1 MQSILLAESA
11 RQPLV
16 LVVEDL
22 HRIDEETE
30 AMLDGLLRRLGGHR
44 LLLLVTYRPEYR
56 HRWGDNPDYAE
67 FRIDPLQP
75 ATTYELLEAL
85 LGPGADLLPLKSLL
99 VDRTEGN
106 PLFLEETVRTLVETH
121 ALSGEP
127 GALRLV
133 TPLQSIRVP
142 STVQAVLAARID
154 RLTPEAK
161 HLLQSAA
168 VIGKDVPLPVLEA
181 IADLPDES
189 VRASLDH
196 LQSAELLYEAT
207 LFPEVEYTFKHALT
221 HEVAY
226 GSLLHAT
233 RRSLHA
239 RIVGVIEDLYPAR
252 LSEQVERLAH
262 HALHGGQ
269 SDKAVRYLRQAG
281 AKAAARSAHREA
293 VGFLE
298 QALEVIDTSGASRAT
313 IETAIDLVFELRAS
327 LAPLGEFAR
336 TLEHLHR
343 AAQHAERLGDQRRLG
358 WVSAYLTQSHYTLG
372 DQEAAI
378 RSAEQAL
385 ALGDVLGD
393 APIRIV
399 ATFGLGQARHELGD
413 YALAQQHLRDVIS
426 AVDGNRIRERW
437 GMAGLVSVGARLWL
451 SASLSGVGE
460 FAEALSRARE
470 AVTLAEAANHPW
482 SLGGARMTL
491 GSTLVSRG
499 HLAEAVPVL
508 EQGIAFSREMGIT
521 AWLPMLFSALGA
533 ARARGGHA
541 DEGVALLEE
550 GVARARALSIVS
562 RQSLRLTWLAEA
574 YLLAGRL
581 DDARATVQAAH
592 RLAREHKEKAYEGW
606 ALRMSG
612 ELNADPAAAAELYRR
627 ALARADELYMRPLA
641 ALCHL
646 GLASLSRRTGNTAR
660 GADHLSV
667 ALGLLRELDMR
678 YWLERA
684 TTEPPVLG

>member
-1 MQSILLAESA
+1 
-11 RQPLV
+11 
-16 LVVEDL
+16 
-22 HRIDEETE
+22 
-30 AMLDGLLRRLGGHR
+30 ML
-44 LLLLVTYRPEYR
+44 
-56 HRWGDNPDYAE
+56 
-67 FRIDPLQP
+67 F
-75 ATTYELLEAL
+75 
-85 LGPGADLLPLKSLL
+85 ADLKS
-99 VDRTEGN
+99 
-106 PLFLEETVRTLVETH
+106 
-121 ALSGEP
+121 
-127 GALRLV
+127 
-133 TPLQSIRVP
+133 
-142 STVQAVLAARID
+142 
-154 RLTPEAK
+154 
-161 HLLQSAA
+161 
-168 VIGKDVPLPVLEA
+168 
-181 IADLPDES
+181 
-189 VRASLDH
+189 SL
-196 LQSAELLYEAT
+196 
-207 LFPEVEYTFKHALT
+207 
-221 HEVAY
+221 
-226 GSLLHAT
+226 
-233 RRSLHA
+233 
-239 RIVGVIEDLYPAR
+239 
-252 LSEQVERLAH
+252 ERLADRDPEE
-262 HALHGGQ
+262 A
-269 SDKAVRYLRQAG
+269 RQLLDPMIEAMM
-281 AKAAARSAHREA
+281 EA
-293 VGFLE
+293 V
-298 QALEVIDTSGASRAT
+298 
-313 IETAIDLVFELRAS
+313 
-327 LAPLGEFAR
+327 
-336 TLEHLHR
+336 HR
-343 AAQHAERLGDQRRLG
+343 YEGTVNQ
-358 WVSAYLTQSHYTLG
+358 
-372 DQEAAI
+372 
-378 RSAEQAL
+378 
-385 ALGDVLGD
+385 VLGD
-393 APIRIV
+393 GIMA
-399 ATFGLGQARHELGD
+399 
-413 YALAQQHLRDVIS
+413 
-426 AVDGNRIRERW
+426 NRIRERW

-460 FAEALSRARE
+460 FAEALGRARE
-470 AVTLAEAANHPW
+470 AVKLAEAANHPW
-482 SLGGARMTL
+482 SLGGARMAL

-581 DDARATVQAAH
+581 DDARATVQEAH